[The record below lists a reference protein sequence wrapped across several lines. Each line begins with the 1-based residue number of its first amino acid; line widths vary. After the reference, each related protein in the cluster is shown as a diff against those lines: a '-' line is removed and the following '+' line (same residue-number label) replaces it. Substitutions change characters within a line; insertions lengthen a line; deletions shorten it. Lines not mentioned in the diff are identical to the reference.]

1 MLAFSGSLKPH
12 RMITGRIQL
21 EDLISKG
28 FMPLINEKERNV
40 KILVEIAPQL
50 EKVDS
55 LNA

>member
-1 MLAFSGSLKPH
+1 
-12 RMITGRIQL
+12 MITGRIQL
-21 EDLISKG
+21 EDLIAKG

-55 LNA
+55 LQA